1 MVLFQVPWT
10 RPRAPFTL
18 AFRCVLYDSRVFCYP
33 LPQFAGVNSV
43 DVSTSHRLL
52 VTESAEFPSD
62 GPSGSEREVGFLQV
76 R

>member
-33 LPQFAGVNSV
+33 LPQFAGVNLTLSMF
-43 DVSTSHRLL
+43 LP

-62 GPSGSEREVGFLQV
+62 GPSGSEHEVGFLQV
-76 R
+76 L